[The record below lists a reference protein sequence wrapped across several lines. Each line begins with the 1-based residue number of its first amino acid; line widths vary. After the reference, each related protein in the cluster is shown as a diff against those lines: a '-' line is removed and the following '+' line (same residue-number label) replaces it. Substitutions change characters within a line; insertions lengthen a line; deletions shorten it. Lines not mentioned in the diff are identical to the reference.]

1 MKEIGEKIQ
10 LTQED
15 PNNDSFHFS
24 PIGHIESCFPK
35 KNGCPRQG
43 RLCPTSRAILRINAP
58 KSLDGSTSIDASL
71 ALEGIDLHSHI
82 WIIFVFHAN
91 QDIPESS
98 TSKNGGKNFKA
109 KVHPPLL
116 GGQSIGIY
124 ATRSPHRFVP
134 IGMTVAKLEDVVDN
148 TIYLSGI
155 DLIDGTPVL
164 DIKPYI
170 PKYDIIPEAVTR
182 ADWVDT
188 PSTVTDVEFT
198 PEALNLLSNLAYL
211 CPKLNKE
218 EEKVKAVITEMLL
231 ADPRSVYRKEKL
243 LNDPFGF
250 LLEGIN
256 IQVIMKDTTASVYNI
271 EMSPDTV
278 KNLKISNNKI
288 EENIL

>member
-1 MKEIGEKIQ
+1 MKENGE
-10 LTQED
+10 E
-15 PNNDSFHFS
+15 NNELKEETNNNSFHFS

-43 RLCPTSRAILRINAP
+43 RLSPNSRATLRIIAP
-58 KSLDGSTSIDASL
+58 KSIDGSTSIDASL
-71 ALEGIDLHSHI
+71 ALEGIDLHSHV
-82 WIIFVFHAN
+82 WIIFVFHYN

-134 IGMTVAKLEDVVDN
+134 IGLTVAKLEDVIND

-188 PSTVTDVEFT
+188 PSTVLNVVFTD
-198 PEALNLLSNLAYL
+198 EAINLLSNLVYL
-211 CPKLNKE
+211 CPKLDKD

-231 ADPRSVYRKEKL
+231 ADPRSVYRKEKHM
-243 LNDPFGF
+243 NKPFGF

-256 IQVIMKDTTASVYNI
+256 IQVVMEETTASVYNI
-271 EMSPDTV
+271 EMSPDSV
-278 KNLKISNNKI
+278 KNMKIS
-288 EENIL
+288 L